1 MPLINVSH
9 LTYDLSVQPQ
19 FFAILD
25 CSAKEGSLVNDL
37 TLDSE
42 LTDRLI

>member
-9 LTYDLSVQPQ
+9 LTYDLSPQ